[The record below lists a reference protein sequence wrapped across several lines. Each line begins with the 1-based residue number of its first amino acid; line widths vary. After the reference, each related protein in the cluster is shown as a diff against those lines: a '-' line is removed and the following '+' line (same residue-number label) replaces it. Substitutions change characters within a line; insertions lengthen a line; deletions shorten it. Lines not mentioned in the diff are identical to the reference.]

1 MTRAHI
7 VYLGFK
13 GRRKPGTSG
22 DDIDETAGTAGTAA
36 GTDAGTA
43 AGTAGT
49 AGACRVVPTIG
60 KTWENHRET
69 IGKPE
74 ENCDVTQKN
83 EDFMGII
90 ADLC

>member
-1 MTRAHI
+1 LTHPHI
-7 VYLGFK
+7 VYLGFQ

-22 DDIDETAGTAGTAA
+22 DDIDETAGTAGTA
-36 GTDAGTA
+36 GAGTA
-43 AGTAGT
+43 AM
-49 AGACRVVPTIG
+49 AGACKVVPTIG
-60 KTWENHRET
+60 KPWENHRET